1 MAKRCLLT
9 VLVALLALPAAA
21 DDGFSLGLVEMDF
34 SETSTQPP
42 AGGLATLVADDVAAE
57 RAEMLAFQ
65 AALHRQS
72 PEERTEALWN
82 SDLGR
87 VYYQMAAEQSMLGRE
102 GLVNGG
108 RMAGLGM
115 ATAGIGDNDPNGAI
129 RLAFGRH
136 KWAEMNANQKIQAG
150 VEAGFIAALLYFMVA
165 NAN

>member
-1 MAKRCLLT
+1 MRWL
-9 VLVALLALPAAA
+9 VFPVVALMAVSVSA
-21 DDGFSLGLVEMDF
+21 DDGFTLGLAAMDF
-34 SETSTQPP
+34 STKEEAEP
-42 AGGLATLVADDVAAE
+42 APGDVSSLVMDGAPAE
-57 RAEMLAFQ
+57 RAETLAFN
-65 AALHRQS
+65 ASLHRQS
-72 PEERTEALWN
+72 PRERTEALWN

-87 VYYQMAAEQSMLGRE
+87 VYYQMAADQSMLVRE

-136 KWAEMNANQKIQAG
+136 KWVEMNANQKLQAG
-150 VEAGFIAALLYFMVA
+150 VEAGFIAALLYFMVS